1 MNLLGTLLLVV
12 ATASATTPNPPPTG
26 LRADGTNLLD
36 ASLPQYAI
44 GRALP
49 KLEWAPIVARRG
61 AAQASYTVTVQEV
74 RPRGER
80 RLAWAS
86 GVTSS
91 AVPSCV
97 PEVPLVSGTLYE
109 WTVAFTD
116 DAGVPS
122 AVAAPARFRVSLLPA
137 DDLWAKIPWVG
148 SDTLNVYRT
157 TVHMTSTELGVD
169 AGAAILYICGLG

>member
-1 MNLLGTLLLVV
+1 MNLLGALLLVL

-49 KLEWAPIVARRG
+49 KLEWTPIVAARRG
-61 AAQASYTVTVQEV
+61 AAQATYTVTVQEV

-109 WTVAFTD
+109 WTVAVTD

-137 DDLWAKIPWVG
+137 DDLWANVPWVG

-157 TVHMTSTELGVD
+157 TVYNRNEYP
-169 AGAAILYICGLG
+169 AILYICGLG